1 MWECVPHL
9 MQQNEI
15 PMKGYKIS
23 KVEHFTITQLD
34 KKKWTNTKT
43 DLPKM
48 TYNERQKCSDTL

>member
-1 MWECVPHL
+1 MWAKNMWECVPHL

-34 KKKWTNTKT
+34 KKKV
-43 DLPKM
+43 D
-48 TYNERQKCSDTL
+48 EHED